1 MVGRVWDVEENVLID
16 VDKRGRFG
24 FHYSLIYAS
33 QRKDIRP
40 WNFGNERYPE
50 IDTTFSL
57 SQASERETKTS
68 PCQVGDGSEYL
79 ARTEQ

>member
-1 MVGRVWDVEENVLID
+1 MSRRMSLSMWTNV
-16 VDKRGRFG
+16 GRFG

-33 QRKDIRP
+33 QRKTYVRP

-57 SQASERETKTS
+57 SQASERENENK